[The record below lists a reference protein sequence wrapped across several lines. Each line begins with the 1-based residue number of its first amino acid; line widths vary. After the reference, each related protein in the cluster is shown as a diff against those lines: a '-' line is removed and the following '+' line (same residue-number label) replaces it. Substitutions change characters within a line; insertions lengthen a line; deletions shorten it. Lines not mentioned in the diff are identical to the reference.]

1 MQIHDAGCKLWG
13 ETASNDCKL
22 LHDHILLLRQRWTTF
37 SHDES
42 LQTMT
47 GPPRGELFVQT
58 WQSGKMYRILV
69 SDVIKAEAGSQP
81 NAVCMELHT
90 AHQAILNAQLFSFI
104 IVFLLL
110 GKYK

>member
-1 MQIHDAGCKLWG
+1 
-13 ETASNDCKL
+13 
-22 LHDHILLLRQRWTTF
+22 
-37 SHDES
+37 
-42 LQTMT
+42 MT

-81 NAVCMELHT
+81 NAVCMELHR
-90 AHQAILNAQLFSFI
+90 AHQAISNAQLFSFI

-110 GKYK
+110 GKYKWDGKVGINLTHEYTMTEQYLQSTLFLWYEAL